1 MISMSYNLAQHMDS
15 FLYSLILKLES
26 NRFLIL
32 HSICNCA
39 LHLLLVEGNRIKY
52 LLFMEPVG
60 SLLRL
65 PTHTKLPYMELH
77 GATKLIFIYDN
88 IFLVVKPN
96 PACV

>member
-1 MISMSYNLAQHMDS
+1 
-15 FLYSLILKLES
+15 
-26 NRFLIL
+26 
-32 HSICNCA
+32 
-39 LHLLLVEGNRIKY
+39 
-52 LLFMEPVG
+52 MEPVG

-96 PACV
+96 PACVWSPAEKRPAQRVDDPTELQMLIEVGLRTCVYRGVSVRVL